1 MNEVLS
7 KPLPKSLKGNDCLV
21 RRSRGESDEC
31 EVCIF
36 VGSNVGRVSIR
47 ILFFY
52 LEQEGRI
59 KREHYKPVRAGSWV
73 LVLGSLYGFIKSL
86 SPEEGEG

>member
-47 ILFFY
+47 ILF
-52 LEQEGRI
+52 LS
-59 KREHYKPVRAGSWV
+59 RARRTDKKGT
-73 LVLGSLYGFIKSL
+73 L
-86 SPEEGEG
+86 

>member
-1 MNEVLS
+1 MKYEFL
-7 KPLPKSLKGNDCLV
+7 LGLCGKGVYKNP
-21 RRSRGESDEC
+21 
-31 EVCIF
+31 
-36 VGSNVGRVSIR
+36 
-47 ILFFY
+47 FFY